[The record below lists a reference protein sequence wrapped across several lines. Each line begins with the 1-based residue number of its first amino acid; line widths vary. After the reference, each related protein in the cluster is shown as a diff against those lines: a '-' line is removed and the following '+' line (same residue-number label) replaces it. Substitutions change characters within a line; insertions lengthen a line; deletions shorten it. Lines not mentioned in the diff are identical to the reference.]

1 MHYIDLSLIQMPLTN
16 PYPGP
21 RSVIVMDNC
30 RIHKSE
36 AVRALIEDMHR
47 MSSKRCFSYTNCF

>member
-1 MHYIDLSLIQMPLTN
+1 MPLTN

-30 RIHKSE
+30 NIHHGE
-36 AVRALIEDMHR
+36 EIRELIEDRGCTFHCYMFTYCLGADL
-47 MSSKRCFSYTNCF
+47 SAIW